1 MTNRSKDSYLSSG
14 KQKLLSMNW
23 RHGPSQAP
31 LSIALI
37 TKPQL
42 LDNKNKMKHYY
53 NAILGLYDRDQPT
66 NEGHSLIGYKEK
78 CHSYNFL
85 VEKQKELCSLDED
98 IIEVLR
104 SGMRM
109 AIQECQYQFSM
120 IRWNCSTFDDSPS
133 IFGAVSK
140 IKSRET
146 AFLYSI
152 SSAGV
157 TYSVTRACSSGKLT
171 ECSCDPR
178 VRLRKPRKH
187 WQWGGCSEDIHYG
200 EKFSREFIDC
210 YEDPNTAEGL
220 MNLHNNEA
228 GRRVSRSF
236 ESDNAYAVCHVKRY
250 VTGQPWYDR
259 SHLLLTVSPRQ
270 EGMDFG
276 VAGCQN
282 SPSNCS
288 AKVIRSRMQKVC
300 KCHGMSGSCSV
311 RACWRKL
318 PPFRK
323 IGDVLTSRFEGASSV
338 RLIEKK
344 KRKIKKLR
352 ASKKELKQP
361 NKTEM
366 VYLEESPDY
375 CERNDSLGIL
385 GTHGR
390 VCRRDSLGLDG
401 CKLLCCGRGYQ
412 TRLREVE
419 QQCNCHFVWCCNVI
433 CEICTFK
440 KEEHICN

>member
-1 MTNRSKDSYLSSG
+1 MFAAS
-14 KQKLLSMNW
+14 LLFLAIAPAAASNW
-23 RHGPSQAP
+23 W
-31 LSIALI
+31 
-37 TKPQL
+37 
-42 LDNKNKMKHYY
+42 
-53 NAILGLYDRDQPT
+53 ILGLYDRDQPT

-85 VEKQKELCSLDED
+85 IEKQKELCSLDED

-133 IFGAVSK
+133 IFGAITK

-210 YEDPNTAEGL
+210 FEDPNTAEGL

-228 GRRVSRSF
+228 GRR
-236 ESDNAYAVCHVKRY
+236 
-250 VTGQPWYDR
+250 
-259 SHLLLTVSPRQ
+259 
-270 EGMDFG
+270 
-276 VAGCQN
+276 
-282 SPSNCS
+282 
-288 AKVIRSRMQKVC
+288 VIRSRMQKVC

-323 IGDVLTSRFEGASSV
+323 IGDILTSRFEGASSV